1 MSGSAAGRAVARSAM
16 IAVLLVGRAAGA
28 QAQPS
33 GAASPVAADDSY
45 QEARAHY
52 EKGMKLFDA
61 GDYREAYDEFR
72 KSLALKKT
80 KTAMAQAASCLRQLG
95 RYDEALDQYEEV
107 LREYPNLSAKFGA
120 DVATA
125 IAELSRLVGTLELAG
140 DTPAGG
146 ALFVDDQLRGKLPLS
161 GPLRVAVGTHRIRV
175 EKDGFEPI
183 SAVVDVQA
191 GQKSV
196 AELRASA
203 RKGRLS
209 VSERHNW
216 VLAVELDGKEVGVT
230 PWEGLVEP
238 GEHQVRLRG
247 FVGLDA
253 LAECAAPE
261 AGAVGTAAAQD
272 GAKMASP
279 VETAVVR
286 PFEVTRVT
294 PGAEEQDASLR
305 IESTPSGARLTI
317 DGKAVGPTPWEGRLP
332 LGEHAIEVSAGGF
345 VPSKQPVQL
354 VRRKQRELSVVLER
368 EPDLAG
374 MRRVRNVAAGVGYGV
389 GVLGLGVFA
398 VTGGLALTKVGDV
411 KSRCGGTSCP
421 EKERA
426 NVDAAADLGTL
437 ATVGLVV
444 GGLGAAAGTVAL
456 FVLEPEGSERRGG
469 GGPGGSQ
476 AAGGVAWT
484 VGMGPGRF
492 EIEGRF

>member
-1 MSGSAAGRAVARSAM
+1 M

-72 KSLALKKT
+72 KSLALKKR
-80 KTAMAQAASCLRQLG
+80 KAAMAQAASCLRQLG

-107 LREYPNLSAKFGA
+107 LREYPNLPAKFGA
-120 DVATA
+120 DVAIA

-209 VSERHNW
+209 VNERHNW

-345 VPSKQPVQL
+345 VPSRQPVQL

-368 EPDLAG
+368 EPDREAEQ
-374 MRRVRNVAAGVGYGV
+374 RAARNVKIGVGLAYGV
-389 GVLGLGVFA
+389 GAVGLGMFA
-398 VTGGLALTKVGDV
+398 VAGGLALDKVNGL
-411 KSRCGGTSCP
+411 KASCP
-421 EKERA
+421 NQQCPSTETE
-426 NVDAAADLGTL
+426 NLNDVSTLGTVS
-437 ATVGLVV
+437 TVGVV
-444 GGLGAAAGTVAL
+444 VAGLGAAAGTA
-456 FVLEPEGSERRGG
+456 VLLLTRPEEGKRPAGPSVSASVGLGG
-469 GGPGGSQ
+469 FGIN
-476 AAGGVAWT
+476 
-484 VGMGPGRF
+484 GRF
-492 EIEGRF
+492 